1 MNFSSLI
8 NSRLSTTA
16 SRSSLMRNRS
26 VIAWRR
32 TVMASVDFF
41 REPLSFKDFFAMRL
55 LYSPIS
61 FSPILEGHDVPK
73 GRGFSHVLV
82 VGRHIGSSILD
93 DLSVHDR
100 LRSRRRQL

>member
-41 REPLSFKDFFAMRL
+41 REPLSFKDFFATRL

-61 FSPILEGHDVPK
+61 FSPILEGRDVAEDQ
-73 GRGFSHVLV
+73 GFAHILL
-82 VGRHIGSSILD
+82 VGRHIGSSILERPAVVG
-93 DLSVHDR
+93 SVVETHVAR
-100 LRSRRRQL
+100 